1 MASFIVLLTAP
12 SFLIYKNNS
21 DAVIYTSATY
31 NIFKSINKDIKKVV
45 APRAQID
52 DLLKGVPSDQVKNI
66 KLPNLDIFYKL
77 GSKYLTKSSINLET
91 SIASISIDSMPEVQF
106 KLIQSA
112 SSQFNVSIIDKD
124 VVTINGFVSG
134 VMELRL
140 ANE

>member
-1 MASFIVLLTAP
+1 
-12 SFLIYKNNS
+12 
-21 DAVIYTSATY
+21 
-31 NIFKSINKDIKKVV
+31 
-45 APRAQID
+45 
-52 DLLKGVPSDQVKNI
+52 
-66 KLPNLDIFYKL
+66 
-77 GSKYLTKSSINLET
+77 
-91 SIASISIDSMPEVQF
+91 MPEVQF

>member
-1 MASFIVLLTAP
+1 MLTAP

-91 SIASISIDSMPEVQF
+91 SVASISIDSMPEIQF

-140 ANE
+140 VNE

>member
-1 MASFIVLLTAP
+1 MLTAP

-52 DLLKGVPSDQVKNI
+52 DLLKGLPSDQVKNI

-91 SIASISIDSMPEVQF
+91 SVASISIDSMPEIQF
-106 KLIQSA
+106 KLNQSA
-112 SSQFNVSIIDKD
+112 SSQFNISIIDKD
-124 VVTINGFVSG
+124 VVTINGFVSE

-140 ANE
+140 VNE